1 MNICADENYTEN
13 DVACLTT
20 TGDIIV
26 LSLPHLRQQMK
37 VEGIRCDSRSVTECF
52 PSVSGAT
59 GSSFGMQNGSLL
71 RDMA

>member
-1 MNICADENYTEN
+1 MIILVTVIGSTKEHVDNCTDENYMEN

-37 VEGIRCDSRSVTECF
+37 VEGIRCDSR
-52 PSVSGAT
+52 
-59 GSSFGMQNGSLL
+59 
-71 RDMA
+71 

>member
-1 MNICADENYTEN
+1 MIILVIISGSTKEYVDICIDENYMEN

-37 VEGIRCDSRSVTECF
+37 VEGIRCDSR
-52 PSVSGAT
+52 
-59 GSSFGMQNGSLL
+59 
-71 RDMA
+71 